1 MGVDLTLSSLGQQEF
16 KEMKPDTQEISGP
29 NVCSLQLDVCCF
41 FLFAL
46 VGVVASWYI
55 CN

>member
-1 MGVDLTLSSLGQQEF
+1 MGDVDLTLSSLGQQEF

-41 FLFAL
+41 FPFAL
-46 VGVVASWYI
+46 VRVFALVYM
-55 CN
+55 